1 MRFAVHV
8 KTGHELGVVS
18 FVKGFGQGLLFE
30 FSFGLQSDDV
40 SCADFKVVSMDALG
54 EVAIRVSALP

>member
-8 KTGHELGVVS
+8 KTGHEQGVVS

-30 FSFGLQSDDV
+30 FCFGLQGDAV
-40 SCADFKVVSMDALG
+40 SCVDFKVVKMDALG
-54 EVAIRVSALP
+54 GVAVRVSGLP